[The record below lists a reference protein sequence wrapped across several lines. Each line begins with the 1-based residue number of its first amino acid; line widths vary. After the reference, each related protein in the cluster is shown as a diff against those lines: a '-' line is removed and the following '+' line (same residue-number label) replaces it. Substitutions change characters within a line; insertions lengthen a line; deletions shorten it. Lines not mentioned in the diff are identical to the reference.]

1 MRFKKSID
9 KNQIFLIP
17 CIGVINDSWYY
28 GYPVFSIAFAWLI
41 WRCKVQFGV
50 KKWRRE
56 DGN

>member
-1 MRFKKSID
+1 MRFKKLID

-17 CIGVINDSWYY
+17 CIGVINDSRYY

-50 KKWRRE
+50 KKRRA
-56 DGN
+56 GNG